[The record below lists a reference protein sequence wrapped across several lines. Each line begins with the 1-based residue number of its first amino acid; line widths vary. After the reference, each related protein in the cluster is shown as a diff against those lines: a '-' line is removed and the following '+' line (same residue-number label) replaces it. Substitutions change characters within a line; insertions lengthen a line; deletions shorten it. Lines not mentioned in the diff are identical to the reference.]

1 MSYQIYYS
9 DKARNDLRSIYE
21 YITYEL
27 LVPDTAANQI
37 RSITQAARSLE
48 EMPLRYSVYDAQPWK
63 SIGIRTNTVGNN
75 LLFYLVSEK
84 EKTVNIVRIIYGAR
98 NLEMQITE

>member
-63 SIGIRTNTVGNN
+63 SIGIRTITVGNY